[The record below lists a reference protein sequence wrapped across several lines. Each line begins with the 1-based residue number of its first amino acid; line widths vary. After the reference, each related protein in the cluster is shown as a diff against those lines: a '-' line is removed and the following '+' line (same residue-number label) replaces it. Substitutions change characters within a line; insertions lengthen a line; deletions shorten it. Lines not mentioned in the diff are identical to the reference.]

1 MVFAAGYGK
10 RLRPL
15 TLNRPKHVLPLA
27 GRPLVRMV
35 VEALG
40 KAGFEE
46 VGVLVGYQAEKVKS
60 SLQDL
65 SKPKISFITQSD
77 LLGTGAALKECRDYL
92 AGEEF
97 FAVVYGDVT
106 VSADVVQSL
115 LNMLDEGRYDG
126 VLAAVETKETGR
138 YGVLDAKENRL
149 VRVGEKENRQ
159 GPVNAGIYILHRKIF
174 DLLDRV
180 GLSPRGEI
188 ELTDALNKFVSEGGG
203 IGVGFFGGGWWF
215 DIGNPADY
223 LNANTVYLSRL
234 YGRSI
239 NFERWVNVGSGTMFK
254 GPVFIGNNVSFGRNC
269 VVEGPAMVCEGS
281 VVDDGTVV
289 RNSVVLE
296 NCYIGKHSNLKDA
309 VICEESVFVEGI
321 EIGSDRFPA
330 YVSDPGFKAE
340 KRLKV
345 V

>member
-27 GRPLVRMV
+27 GKPLVRMV
-35 VEALG
+35 VDALAM
-40 KAGFEE
+40 AGFEE
-46 VGVLVGYQAEKVKS
+46 VGVVVGYQAEKVKNS
-60 SLQDL
+60 FQDVA
-65 SKPKISFITQSD
+65 KPKIRFITQNN
-77 LLGTGAALKECRDYL
+77 LLGTGAALMECRDYL

-115 LNMLDEGRYDG
+115 LNMLEEGGYDG
-126 VLAAVETKETGR
+126 VLAAVETGETGR
-138 YGVLDAKENRL
+138 YGVLEAEGNRL
-149 VRVGEKENRQ
+149 VRVSEKENKQ

-174 DLLDRV
+174 DVFDRV

-188 ELTDALNKFVSEGGG
+188 ELTDALNKFVSEGGV

-215 DIGNPADY
+215 DIGNPSDY
-223 LNANTVYLSRL
+223 LKANLVYLSRL

-239 NFERWVNVGSGTMFK
+239 DFEGEVNVGSGTKFK
-254 GPVFIGNNVSFGRNC
+254 GPVFIGNKVSFGRNC
-269 VVEGPAMVCEGS
+269 IVEGPAMICRET
-281 VVDDGTVV
+281 VVDDGTVL

-296 NCYIGKHSNLKDA
+296 NCYVGKHSNIRDA
-309 VICEESVFVEGI
+309 VICEESVFLEGL
-321 EIGSDRFPA
+321 EIVSDRFPA
-330 YVSDPGFKAE
+330 YVSDPGFRAE

-345 V
+345 L